1 MAYSESE
8 LIAAGYFKNH
18 NGDWQRGWINDA
30 DTVFQIESPI
40 GGELKRSSLDAG
52 SKITAVSA
60 TLDAWHAGA
69 AFPAPTSPQE
79 VRGFHEQE
87 LSIQIG
93 EALQEQK
100 IQLEKLTQAQNNRTV
115 AEVNLYK
122 VNTKIPIDYAKA
134 QLALQQATLN
144 EMKANVDALKANRLV
159 IEKDKIYNSSKIW
172 WPTSTSEAA
181 AGQVY
186 VDGKQKEMDEIDQQI
201 AGYQKIIDA
210 INNNISQTNKDIQS
224 INSGLIPDKYKY
236 SQETQKTLDALKTVS
251 DLYKNITEQAGTL
264 AGNTAAKLAYL
275 SEGKKIRNYEQ
286 AIAAWNKYQ
295 TKITQKFSAVDLKA
309 IENSLKSLTL
319 ADIEAKLAIYKRG
332 LGLTSF
338 AIDGNNIR
346 LEIQTSLQTGNWN
359 NTFLKIETLLAGLLA
374 GEVLAL
380 MFSFIA
386 LTPLTAASLVILLG
400 IAGVL
405 INDELMQD
413 LNNFI
418 DSL

>member
-1 MAYSESE
+1 MAYSDSE
-8 LIAAGYFKNH
+8 LIAAGYFKNKY
-18 NGDWQRGWINDA
+18 GVWQRGAFTDP
-30 DTVFQIESPI
+30 DTLEVESPI
-40 GGELKRSSLDAG
+40 GGPLIKSSLAAG
-52 SKITAVSA
+52 STITAVGA

-93 EALQEQK
+93 EALQAQK
-100 IQLEKLTQAQNNRTV
+100 VQLEKLMQAQKNRTV

-159 IEKDKIYNSSKIW
+159 IETDKIYNSSKIW
-172 WPTSTSEAA
+172 WPTSTAEAA

-210 INNNISQTNKDIQS
+210 INNNISKTNKDIQS
-224 INSGLIPDKYKY
+224 INSGLAPDKYKY
-236 SQETQKTLDALKTVS
+236 NQETQKTLDALKTVS
-251 DLYKNITEQAGTL
+251 DLYKDITEQAGTL

-286 AIAAWNKYQ
+286 AIVAWNKYQ

-332 LGLTSF
+332 LGLTSI

-346 LEIQTSLQTGNWN
+346 REIQTSLQTGNWN

-380 MFSFIA
+380 MFSFIT

-400 IAGVL
+400 VAGVL
-405 INDELMQD
+405 IDDELMQD